1 MVAHQNCRATHRNV
15 VGAGDRKLGER
26 NQFGSRKSE
35 REFLQL
41 GADDRH
47 LGHPGRHIKIDD
59 RPTTRSSQHLQA
71 RIGVH
76 SMRMPHCFEQRRV
89 IHAVAVCRRC
99 GQVDAIGSTPLA
111 DCGKFAARPH
121 EPRRNFTGVQPA
133 GIDFEPGG
141 NHIVETQ
148 RPSKLIHEVI
158 WRSGG
163 QHHLV
168 ALGAMTRDG
177 LQRKRLHHC
186 GEFGN
191 CCAHRFAHQTLR
203 LALHG
208 RCTLAGQ
215 QHHRQR
221 FADGV
226 KRAEHQRF
234 ERYRPGHQR
243 SSAQRSRNHGACRS
257 FYQRAIEVNKGS

>member
-1 MVAHQNCRATHRNV
+1 MVAHQNCGATHRNV
-15 VGAGDRKLGER
+15 VGTSDGKLGER
-26 NQFGSRKSE
+26 NQFGSRKTQ
-35 REFLQL
+35 RQFLQL
-41 GADDRH
+41 GANDRH
-47 LGHPGRHIKIDD
+47 LGHPRRHIKIHD
-59 RPTTRSSQHLQA
+59 RPTTRSGQHLQA

-76 SMRMPHCFEQRRV
+76 SVRVPHCFEQRRV
-89 IHAVAVCRRC
+89 IHTVAICRRC

-133 GIDFEPGG
+133 GIDFEPCGD
-141 NHIVETQ
+141 HIVETQ
-148 RPSKLIHEVI
+148 RPSKLIHKVI
-158 WRSGG
+158 WRCGG
-163 QHHLV
+163 QHYLV
-168 ALGAMTRDG
+168 ALGAMTLDG
-177 LQRKRLHHC
+177 LQRKRLHHRS
-186 GEFGN
+186 EFGN
-191 CCAHRFAHQTLR
+191 RRAHRFAHQTLR

-221 FADGV
+221 FTDGV

-234 ERYRPGHQR
+234 ERYRPRHQR

-257 FYQRAIEVNKGS
+257 FHQRAIEVDKGR